1 MAFSGVTVGEGS
13 SIVTAA
19 AQVTA
24 VAQALA
30 QGLPHAV
37 SVVKKKSFFNKKY
50 MGKNKTHL
58 IGQDQIK
65 QWAQRSLSLLN
76 DSVRKTGDS
85 TASCPP
91 SRA

>member
-1 MAFSGVTVGEGS
+1 MAFSGGTVGEGS

-37 SVVKKKSFFNKKY
+37 SVAKKKVFLI
-50 MGKNKTHL
+50 KNTW
-58 IGQDQIK
+58 GRIK
-65 QWAQRSLSLLN
+65 HTS
-76 DSVRKTGDS
+76 
-85 TASCPP
+85 
-91 SRA
+91 